1 VRALAVVAWLIERS
15 RSRRASVA
23 LLLAAVT
30 AAFGP
35 ANIAHAGEEAII
47 QISAVLASKDNHEF
61 DPRLEPLRPELRGLP
76 FKGYTLLGIQSCRLE
91 PGDHCAMDIPGGGY
105 LHLITMQ
112 STDRHMKMRLL
123 LNQQNRPIL
132 NADIKLDRDAGI
144 LLKSV
149 RTGVGVIILSIKAS
163 VPPTAATAAAA
174 VAPAPASAP
183 E

>member
-1 VRALAVVAWLIERS
+1 MAISGGPVLAIAGNE
-15 RSRRASVA
+15 
-23 LLLAAVT
+23 AV
-30 AAFGP
+30 
-35 ANIAHAGEEAII
+35 I
-47 QISAVLASKDNHEF
+47 QISAVLASKDSHEF

-91 PGDHCAMDIPGGGY
+91 SGDQCAMDIPGGGY
-105 LHLITMQ
+105 LHLTTAQ
-112 STDRHMKMRLL
+112 TTDRHMKMRLL

-132 NADIKLDRDAGI
+132 HADIKLDRDAGI

-163 VPPTAATAAAA
+163 PPTTAAAA
-174 VAPAPASAP
+174 AARTQ

>member
-1 VRALAVVAWLIERS
+1 MHALGSVMCLFERARVRNAAPLILVFGVVTSIAGPSIAGPSIAAAGQEAV
-15 RSRRASVA
+15 
-23 LLLAAVT
+23 
-30 AAFGP
+30 
-35 ANIAHAGEEAII
+35 I

-105 LHLITMQ
+105 LHLTTIQ
-112 STDRHMKMRLL
+112 STDRHLKMRLL
-123 LNQQNRPIL
+123 LNQQNRPLL

-163 VPPTAATAAAA
+163 TPAADATAAR
-174 VAPAPASAP
+174 VAQ
-183 E
+183 